1 MFLAI
6 RMSVYIAAVPVAAW
20 LGGTYDPASHVI
32 TLNVDT
38 LIDVIGGL
46 AAAGIAFAT
55 SRYAKLRG
63 GAT

>member
-38 LIDVIGGL
+38 
-46 AAAGIAFAT
+46 
-55 SRYAKLRG
+55 
-63 GAT
+63 